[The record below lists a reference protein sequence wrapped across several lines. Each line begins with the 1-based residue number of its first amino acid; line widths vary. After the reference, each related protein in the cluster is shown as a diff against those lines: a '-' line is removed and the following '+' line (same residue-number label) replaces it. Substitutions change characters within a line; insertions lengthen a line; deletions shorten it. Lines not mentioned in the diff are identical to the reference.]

1 MDSQKSKNFKP
12 QVHGA
17 SLPAIAAQPVVSGVD
32 SHFHVF
38 EAGQSLVGA
47 RYTPPY
53 AAPLQAWQAAAGPVG
68 IQHGVLV
75 QTSFMGTDN
84 RLLLAQLAQHP
95 DTLRGVA
102 VVPPTATLA
111 TLAPLQAQGVR
122 GIRLNLAG
130 QSHDMSTWASATRL
144 WDALLQLGWHVE
156 LHTDAGALPD
166 VMAALPLALP
176 LVIDHFGKPAQASL
190 QDATVAALRQ
200 RSRQD
205 AAAGAA
211 PRTSKVPNLHI
222 KLSAAYRLALG
233 VKPQA
238 LARLWLDELGPQA
251 LLWGSDW
258 PCTNHEAQAD
268 YPALHASLDDWL
280 GHAPGVVEA
289 VRSCN
294 AMRLYWNL
302 PEGDAPVC

>member
-1 MDSQKSKNFKP
+1 MP
-12 QVHGA
+12 QTHGA
-17 SLPAIAAQPVVSGVD
+17 AMPASAAQPAVLSVD

-38 EAGQSLVGA
+38 EAGQSLAGA

-53 AAPLQAWQAAAGPVG
+53 AASLPAWQAVAGSVG
-68 IQHGVLV
+68 ISHGVLV

-102 VVPPTATLA
+102 VLPPTATLA
-111 TLAPLQAQGVR
+111 TLAPLQARGVR

-130 QSHDMSTWASATRL
+130 QSHDMRTWASATLL
-144 WDALLQLGWHVE
+144 WDAVLQLGWHVE

-176 LVIDHFGKPAQASL
+176 LVVDHFGKPAQVSA

-200 RSRQD
+200 RSRYG

-211 PRTSKVPNLHI
+211 PRTSKMPNVHV
-222 KLSAAYRLALG
+222 KLSAAYRLASG
-233 VKPQA
+233 VKPQT

-258 PCTNHEAQAD
+258 PCTNHEAKAD

-280 GHAPGVVEA
+280 GHAPGVVNT
-289 VRSCN
+289 VRSGN
-294 AMRLYWNL
+294 ARRLYWDESRL
-302 PEGDAPVC
+302 DAPVR

>member
-1 MDSQKSKNFKP
+1 MSVST
-12 QVHGA
+12 
-17 SLPAIAAQPVVSGVD
+17 AQTTVPGVD

-38 EAGQSLVGA
+38 EAGQSLAGA

-53 AAPLQAWQAAAGPVG
+53 AAPLRAWQAAAARVG
-68 IQHGVLV
+68 VTHGVLV
-75 QTSFMGTDN
+75 QTSFMGIN
-84 RLLLAQLAQHP
+84 NSLLLAQLAQHP

-111 TLAPLQAQGVR
+111 TLAPLQRQGVR

-130 QSHDMSTWASATRL
+130 QSHDMRTWAAATPL

-200 RSRQD
+200 RSRHG
-205 AAAGAA
+205 GASRSA
-211 PRTSKVPNLHI
+211 SHGHTMPNVHI
-222 KLSAAYRLALG
+222 KLSAAYRLDPA
-233 VKPQA
+233 VAPPA

-258 PCTNHEAQAD
+258 PCTNHEAKAD
-268 YPALHASLDDWL
+268 YPALHAALEDWL
-280 GHAPGVVEA
+280 GHVPGVVEA

-294 AMRLYWNL
+294 AMRLYWPASLFRAL
-302 PEGDAPVC
+302 PATAPAARF

>member
-1 MDSQKSKNFKP
+1 M
-12 QVHGA
+12 
-17 SLPAIAAQPVVSGVD
+17 PAGGVQTTVPSVD

-38 EAGQSLVGA
+38 EAGQSLAGA

-53 AAPLQAWQAAAGPVG
+53 AAPLRAWQAAAAPVG
-68 IQHGVLV
+68 VTQGVLV

-130 QSHDMSTWASATRL
+130 QSHDMRTWASATPL
-144 WDALLQLGWHVE
+144 WDAILQLGWHVE
-156 LHTDAGALPD
+156 LHTDAGALPN

-200 RSRQD
+200 RSRHGA

-211 PRTSKVPNLHI
+211 PKTSKMPNLHV
-222 KLSAAYRLALG
+222 KLSAAYRLGSA

-258 PCTNHEAQAD
+258 PCTNHEAKAD
-268 YPALHASLDDWL
+268 YPALHAALDDWL
-280 GHAPGVVEA
+280 GHEPGVVEA

-294 AMRLYWNL
+294 AMRLYWPAFL
-302 PEGDAPVC
+302 FRAPSETAPAARF